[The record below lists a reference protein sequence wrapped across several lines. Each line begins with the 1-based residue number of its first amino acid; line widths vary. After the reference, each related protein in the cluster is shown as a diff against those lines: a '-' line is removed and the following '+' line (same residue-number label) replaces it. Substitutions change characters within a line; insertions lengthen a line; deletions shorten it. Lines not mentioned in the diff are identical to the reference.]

1 MRKVIQWRWP
11 ILIGMIV
18 LTAALFMMA
27 PNLTEQAEEAGSFQL
42 PTDAD
47 SQRAADILADAGA
60 SEETISLVYSLDEPL
75 TEAAR
80 TEIAESVASLQDIGK
95 PVTGVLSPFESEE
108 MEDQLVSEDRKTI
121 LVPVTVDG
129 SEEDINALADEI
141 RATILPEDL
150 TAYVTGEAIINND
163 VNTSSQEGL
172 KRTEL
177 ITVALIFVLLL
188 AVFRSVVTP
197 LIPLAAVGFTY
208 LLSQSLVAFFIDWF
222 GFPVSNY
229 TQIFL
234 VAVLFGIGT
243 DYCILLLSRYKEELQ
258 AGHSVEDSI
267 VNTYKTAGRTLFIS
281 GIAVFIGFSAIGFAD
296 FPIFKS
302 AVGVAVG
309 IAVLLIVLFTV
320 VPFFMATLKEKL
332 FWPSKKSA
340 SHNDSKLWIWF
351 SKLSV
356 KRPLLSMFVVALIT
370 VPLLFTYDGELSF
383 NTVDEIG
390 SDYESVKGLDAIA
403 EGFGKGDSLPVTIIV
418 NSEEDLVTEASVPYI
433 ESISKEVLKI
443 DGVEA
448 VRTITRPTG
457 EELDDLYIDTQLG
470 LLTDGLVEARD
481 GVIDVQ
487 GGLNEIQNGL
497 TEVENQL
504 PAGSEASSGAAS
516 LQQAADGLGQ
526 INEQLTLITGGMQ
539 QSGNVEQTA
548 AQLGTISGQ
557 LAQIEQGVGAA
568 AGQLQGTAGQVREL
582 GGGLEQL
589 ASGIGEANEGLDQI
603 AAGLTTAAQT
613 TRAMS
618 QSESVRETGM
628 YIPDGTLEKE
638 EFAQVLDRYT
648 INDQKAIKME
658 VILAEDPYSPQ
669 AIDVVEQVKST
680 VEKAA
685 IDTPFEQ
692 SEFAYSGISSMNS
705 DLKAISSDDF
715 TRTVI
720 IMLVSLFVVLTVLF
734 RSVVMPVYMI
744 GSLLLT
750 YYTSVAVAELIFVNG
765 LGYDGVS
772 WAVPFFGFVM
782 LVALGIDYSIFL
794 LDRFREEAVDGISIG
809 QAMAVSMAKM
819 GSVIITAAII
829 LAGTFGAMMPSGV
842 LSLVQ
847 IATIVITGLLLY
859 GLIVLPLLIPAV
871 TVSFNQG
878 VFWPFKR
885 K

>member
-1 MRKVIQWRWP
+1 MRKIIQWRWP

-18 LTAALFMMA
+18 LTAALFMLA

-42 PTDAD
+42 PADAD
-47 SQRAADILADAGA
+47 SQRAADILAQVGAG
-60 SEETISLVYSLDEPL
+60 EETISLVYTLDKTL
-75 TEAAR
+75 NDSAR
-80 TEIAESVASLQDIGK
+80 QSIADSVTSLQKIGE
-95 PVTGVLSPFESEE
+95 PITGVLNPFESEE
-108 MEDQLVSEDRKTI
+108 MESQLVSEDEKTV
-121 LVPVTVDG
+121 LVPVTVEG
-129 SEEDINALADEI
+129 TQEEINMIADDI
-141 RATILPEDL
+141 RANVLPDNL

-177 ITVALIFVLLL
+177 ITVGLIFVLLL
-188 AVFRSVVTP
+188 TVFRSIVTP

-267 VNTYKTAGRTLFIS
+267 VNTYKTAGRTLLIS

-309 IAVLLIVLFTV
+309 IAILLIVLFTI
-320 VPFFMATLKEKL
+320 VPFFMVTLKEKL

-340 SHNDSKLWIWF
+340 SHNDSKLWAWF

-356 KRPLLSMFVVALIT
+356 NRPLLSMLVVALIT

-390 SDYESVKGLDAIA
+390 NEYESVKGLDAIS
-403 EGFGKGDSLPVTIIV
+403 EGFGKGDSLPVTVIM
-418 NSEEDLVTEASVPYI
+418 SGEKDLVTEETVPYV
-433 ESISKEVLKI
+433 EAISQEILKV

-457 EELDDLYIDTQLG
+457 EAIDELYVDTQLG
-470 LLTDGLVEARD
+470 LLTDGLVEARN
-481 GVIDVQ
+481 GLLDVQ
-487 GGLNEIQNGL
+487 DGLAEIQNGL
-497 TEVENQL
+497 SQVEGQL
-504 PAGSEASSGAAS
+504 PAGSEASSGAEG
-516 LQQAADGLGQ
+516 LQQAADGISQ
-526 INEQLTLITGGMQ
+526 INEQLGLISGGMQ
-539 QSGNVEQTA
+539 QSGSTAQAAAQIGAVQQQLTQAGQGINTA
-548 AQLGTISGQ
+548 AGELEGTTGQIS
-557 LAQIEQGVGAA
+557 
-568 AGQLQGTAGQVREL
+568 EL
-582 GGGLEQL
+582 GGGLAQL
-589 ASGIGEANEGLDQI
+589 ASGVGEANNGLGEI
-603 AAGLTTAAQT
+603 AGGLTSAAQT
-613 TRAMS
+613 TRVMS
-618 QSESVRETGM
+618 QSASVRDTGM
-628 YIPDGTLEKE
+628 YIPDGTLENE
-638 EFAQVLDRYT
+638 EFADVLDRYT
-648 INDQKAIKME
+648 INDQKGIKLE
-658 VILAEDPYSPQ
+658 VFLTEDPYSTE
-669 AIDVVEQVKST
+669 AIDIVEQVKNT
-680 VEKAA
+680 VQTAV

-692 SEFAYSGISSMNS
+692 SEFAYSGISSVNS
-705 DLKAISSDDF
+705 DLKTISSNDF
-715 TRTVI
+715 SRTVI
-720 IMLVSLFVVLTVLF
+720 IMLVSLLVALTLLF
-734 RSVVMPVYMI
+734 RSVMMPLYMI

-794 LDRFREEAVDGISIG
+794 LDRFREEAVDGVSI
-809 QAMAVSMAKM
+809 QRAMTVSMAKM
-819 GSVIITAAII
+819 GTVIITAAII

-847 IATIVITGLLLY
+847 ISTIVLTGLLLY

-878 VFWPFKR
+878 VWWPFKR